1 MALINP
7 HRAFA
12 DRVEASRANADIPV
26 LKLAE
31 LTGIPKSTLQRKL
44 KGVDEF
50 SAGQLVA
57 IATVLGCSAADWFAE
72 ANAAA

>member
-1 MALINP
+1 MALITP
-7 HRAFA
+7 HRQFA

-50 SAGQLVA
+50 SAGQLTS
-57 IATVLGCSAADWFAE
+57 IASVLGCSAAEWFVDDE
-72 ANAAA
+72 AAA

>member
-1 MALINP
+1 MALITP
-7 HRAFA
+7 HRQFA

-50 SAGQLVA
+50 SAGQLTA
-57 IATVLGCSAADWFAE
+57 IASVLGCSAADWFADE
-72 ANAAA
+72 TAA